1 MAKHM
6 RKIQLIFLYFLLTSH
21 LGWLYEV
28 FLEVVVYR
36 WGFSDRGVLFG
47 PYCVV
52 YGSGA
57 VVLLAALFP
66 LLKRKICLK
75 RVNIT
80 PLLVF
85 IAIVIITTIIE
96 LLASYIMEITTGG
109 WLWDYTRFALN
120 FQGRIALNPSLRFG
134 LGGMF
139 FLYILYPLFIKIT
152 SHAGNFLISRIT
164 AFLGILFAIDCICYI
179 F

>member
-1 MAKHM
+1 MAKYT
-6 RKIQLIFLYFLLTSH
+6 RRFQLLFLFFLLTSH
-21 LGWLYEV
+21 FGWLYEV

-36 WGFSDRGVLFG
+36 WGYSDRGVLFG

-57 VVLLAALFP
+57 LVLLAALFP
-66 LLKRKICLK
+66 LMRRRISVG
-75 RVNIT
+75 RINIT
-80 PLLVF
+80 PLIVF
-85 IAIVIITTIIE
+85 VGIVFITTIIE
-96 LLASYIMEITTGG
+96 LIASYIMEYITGG
-109 WLWDYTRFALN
+109 WLWDYTRFTPN

-139 FLYILYPLFIKIT
+139 FLYILYPIFNKLTARADNRQLICICAPLGLLFT
-152 SHAGNFLISRIT
+152 V
-164 AFLGILFAIDCICYI
+164 DCLCYI